1 MDETS
6 LKTRQI
12 DPTFS
17 LFADTVLRPTEA
29 AFTVV
34 DSTWKKLAPFFPYF
48 RIYCVTAGHATLYF
62 KNQKMELNPGN
73 LYFIPSFSIVTATCE
88 DSMSHYWL
96 HFNLDLKTSN
106 YLRLIKPLTA
116 VKATKVDEMVFK
128 LLIENIGN
136 VSPSQKMACSGL
148 ATYLFSKFFAIDKID
163 FEKIRFFNVLKYI
176 EEHLHETITN
186 QQLADIMY
194 LNPNYFSS
202 LFVKKFGLSSKQY
215 IIEQKLTLASKM
227 LLESDKTVKQIA
239 YDLGYN
245 NETYFNKLFR
255 SYTGVTPGKYRQT
268 LQKK

>member
-1 MDETS
+1 
-6 LKTRQI
+6 
-12 DPTFS
+12 
-17 LFADTVLRPTEA
+17 
-29 AFTVV
+29 
-34 DSTWKKLAPFFPYF
+34 
-48 RIYCVTAGHATLYF
+48 
-62 KNQKMELNPGN
+62 
-73 LYFIPSFSIVTATCE
+73 
-88 DSMSHYWL
+88 MSHYWL

-116 VKATKVDEMVFK
+116 VKATEVDEMVFK

-239 YDLGYN
+239 HDLGYN